1 MEELILNI
9 TMFIFLEML
18 YLYVLNEIPEKS
30 EKDKFK
36 LTVISI
42 MCFFTIL
49 ISYIIIGG
57 KIIYGWF

>member
-30 EKDKFK
+30 KEDKFK

-42 MCFFTIL
+42 IWFFTIL

-57 KIIYGWF
+57 KVIYGWF